1 MDSNDELRNELLIGY
16 DLCNDYS
23 QISYFNFAQKEPKT
37 ISTAA
42 GEEKFQIPTVLLKK
56 AGIDKW
62 YFGEEALKK
71 ADLDKQDMLIQNLL
85 EKCSNQE
92 LVLIDE
98 KEYEPAQLLTI
109 FIKKSFGFLF
119 FEGITSKVPDAIV
132 FTVEHINTNIA
143 KALKQSAKA
152 LGIPESNVYIQD
164 HQESFVEYTIHQ
176 KNELW
181 NHQVILLDYDKN
193 YLKGYKLNINTKTTP
208 LTCSVTAENFY
219 HIKPIASMLLEEEDK
234 EKELD
239 LLVKKELKNY
249 FGMEPISC
257 IFLCGE
263 GFDGDWPKETL
274 RFLCMGRRVF
284 QGKNLYTKG
293 ACYYAAKKLQKYEVE
308 EYLFLGTN
316 KLKYNIGIEA
326 FDKGEKM
333 YYSLLDANENWY
345 DATKQCEFILDDEC
359 MVELK
364 LTPVDHKDTRTV
376 IINLH
381 DLPQRPNR
389 TVRIL
394 LEIKFE
400 SINKALVVIKDLGF
414 GEIFETSKKV
424 WNHEIFL

>member
-23 QISYFNFAQKEPKT
+23 QISYFNFALKEPKT
-37 ISTAA
+37 ISTTA

-56 AGIDKW
+56 AGMDKW

-71 ADLDKQDMLIQNLL
+71 ADKQDYLVQNLL
-85 EKCSNQE
+85 DKCSNHE
-92 LVLIDE
+92 LVMIEDTQ
-98 KEYEPAQLLTI
+98 YDPAELLTI
-109 FIKKSFGFLF
+109 FIKKSFSFLF
-119 FEGITSKVPDAIV
+119 FEGIANKVPSSIV
-132 FTVEHINTNIA
+132 FTVEAINTKLA
-143 KALKQSAKA
+143 FALKQSAKA
-152 LGIPESNVYIQD
+152 LGIPEESVYIQD
-164 HQESFVEYTIHQ
+164 HEESFVEYTLHQ

-181 NHQVILLDYDKN
+181 NHQVILLDYDIN
-193 YLKGYKLNINTKTTP
+193 YLKAFKLNINTKTTP
-208 LTCSVTAENFY
+208 FTAIVSKENFE
-219 HIKPIASMLLEEEDK
+219 HIRPIKKMVLKEDEK

-239 LLVKKELKNY
+239 LLVKAELKNY
-249 FGMEPISC
+249 FGVEPISC

-263 GFDGDWPKETL
+263 GFDGDWTKETL
-274 RFLCMGRRVF
+274 RYLCMGRRVF

-293 ACYYAAKKLQKYEVE
+293 ACYYATKKQQKIEMDD
-308 EYLFLGTN
+308 YLFLGAN
-316 KLKYNIGIEA
+316 KLKYNIGVEA
-326 FDKGEKM
+326 FDKGEKR
-333 YYSLLDANENWY
+333 YYSLLSADENWY
-345 DATKQCEFILDDEC
+345 DAKKQCEFILEDEC

-381 DLPQRPNR
+381 DLPQRPNK

-400 SINKALVVIKDLGF
+400 SSNKGLIVIKDLGF

-424 WNHEIFL
+424 WKHEMFL

>member
-23 QISYFNFAQKEPKT
+23 QISYFNFALKEPKT
-37 ISTAA
+37 ISTTA

-56 AGIDKW
+56 AGMDKW

-71 ADLDKQDMLIQNLL
+71 ADKQDYLVQNLL
-85 EKCSNQE
+85 DKCSNHE
-92 LVLIDE
+92 LVMIEDTQ
-98 KEYEPAQLLTI
+98 YDPAELLTI
-109 FIKKSFGFLF
+109 FIKKSFSFLF
-119 FEGITSKVPDAIV
+119 FEGIANKVPSSIV
-132 FTVEHINTNIA
+132 FTVEAINTKLA
-143 KALKQSAKA
+143 FALKQSAKA
-152 LGIPESNVYIQD
+152 LGIPEESVYIQD
-164 HQESFVEYTIHQ
+164 HEESFVEYTLHQ

-181 NHQVILLDYDKN
+181 NHQVILLDYDIN
-193 YLKGYKLNINTKTTP
+193 YLKAFKLNINTKTTP
-208 LTCSVTAENFY
+208 FTAIVSKENFE
-219 HIKPIASMLLEEEDK
+219 HIRPIKKMVLKEDEK

-239 LLVKKELKNY
+239 LLVKAELKNY
-249 FGMEPISC
+249 FGVEPISC

-263 GFDGDWPKETL
+263 GFDGDWSKETL
-274 RFLCMGRRVF
+274 RYLCMGRRVF

-293 ACYYAAKKLQKYEVE
+293 ACYYATKKQQKIEMDD
-308 EYLFLGTN
+308 YLFLGAN
-316 KLKYNIGIEA
+316 KLKYNIGVEA
-326 FDKGEKM
+326 FDKGEKR
-333 YYSLLDANENWY
+333 YYSLLSADENWY
-345 DATKQCEFILDDEC
+345 DAKKQCEFILEDEC

-381 DLPQRPNR
+381 DLPQRPNK

-400 SINKALVVIKDLGF
+400 SSNKGLIVIKDLGF

-424 WNHEIFL
+424 WKHEMFL

>member
-23 QISYFNFAQKEPKT
+23 QISYFNFALKEPKT
-37 ISTAA
+37 ISTTA

-56 AGIDKW
+56 AGMDKW

-71 ADLDKQDMLIQNLL
+71 ADKQDYLVQNLL
-85 EKCSNQE
+85 DKCSNHE
-92 LVLIDE
+92 LVMIEDTQ
-98 KEYEPAQLLTI
+98 YDPAELLTI
-109 FIKKSFGFLF
+109 FIKKSFSFLF
-119 FEGITSKVPDAIV
+119 FEGIANKVPSSIV
-132 FTVEHINTNIA
+132 FTVEAINTKLA
-143 KALKQSAKA
+143 FALKQSAKV
-152 LGIPESNVYIQD
+152 LGIPEESVYIQD
-164 HQESFVEYTIHQ
+164 HEESFVEYTLHQ

-181 NHQVILLDYDKN
+181 NHQVILLDYDIN
-193 YLKGYKLNINTKTTP
+193 YLKAFKLNINTKTTP
-208 LTCSVTAENFY
+208 FTAIVSKENFE
-219 HIKPIASMLLEEEDK
+219 HIRPIKKMVLKEDEK

-239 LLVKKELKNY
+239 LLVKAELKNY
-249 FGMEPISC
+249 FGVEPISC

-263 GFDGDWPKETL
+263 GFDGDWSKETL
-274 RFLCMGRRVF
+274 RYLCMGRRVF

-293 ACYYAAKKLQKYEVE
+293 ACYYATKKQQKIEMDD
-308 EYLFLGTN
+308 YLFLGAN
-316 KLKYNIGIEA
+316 KLKYNIGVEA
-326 FDKGEKM
+326 FDKGEKR
-333 YYSLLDANENWY
+333 YYSLLSADENWY
-345 DATKQCEFILDDEC
+345 DAKKQCEFILEDEC

-381 DLPQRPNR
+381 DLPQRPNK

-400 SINKALVVIKDLGF
+400 SSNKGLIVIKDLGF

-424 WNHEIFL
+424 WKHEMFL